1 MPTINVTW
9 VRDKQFVGTD
19 ETHHS
24 VVLSGDDPATG
35 VKPSQMLL
43 VALAACTA
51 YDVLDIM
58 IKKRKPLSRLE
69 ITASGEQ
76 DPEPPWPYRRIRL
89 KYLISGT
96 DLTEKA
102 LSQAIELS
110 LNKYCS
116 VAATVRGVADIQ
128 TEFEIVP

>member
-1 MPTINVTW
+1 MPTTTVTW
-9 VRDKQFVGTD
+9 VKDKQFVGTD

-24 VVLSGDDPATG
+24 IVISADNPAAG
-35 VKPSQMLL
+35 VKPSQLLL

-58 IKKRKPLSRLE
+58 SKKRKPLSRLE
-69 ITASGEQ
+69 IITSGEQ

-89 KYLISGT
+89 KYRVSGEAI
-96 DLTEKA
+96 TEKD
-102 LSQAIELS
+102 LSQAIDLS

-128 TEFEIVP
+128 TEFEIEP